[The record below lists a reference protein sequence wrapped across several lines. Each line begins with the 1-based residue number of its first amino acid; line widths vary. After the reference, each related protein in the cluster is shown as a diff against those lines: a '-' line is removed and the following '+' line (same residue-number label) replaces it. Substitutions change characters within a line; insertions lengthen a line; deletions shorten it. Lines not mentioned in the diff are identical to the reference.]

1 VEAAELRNKC
11 RRGGI
16 QIGTVDA
23 LLAQLCLHHDLT
35 TLTTDRDF
43 RNIGRHCALKLWT
56 APA

>member
-43 RNIGRHCALKLWT
+43 RNIGGHCALKLWT